1 MIENL
6 EDERHLAHLREEH
19 RDMDLA
25 IDAMV
30 AQGTTDQLRVAR
42 FKKKKL
48 ALKDEILM
56 LEARMIPDII
66 A

>member
-6 EDERHLAHLREEH
+6 EVERHLAQLREEH
-19 RDMDLA
+19 RDLDLA
-25 IDAMV
+25 IDAV
-30 AQGTTDQLRVAR
+30 IAQGSSDQLRVAR
-42 FKKKKL
+42 LKKRKL
-48 ALKDEILM
+48 ALKDEINV

>member
-19 RDMDLA
+19 RDLDLA
-25 IDAMV
+25 IDAMI
-30 AQGTTDQLRVAR
+30 AQGVIDQLRVAR
-42 FKKKKL
+42 LKKRKL

-56 LEARMIPDII
+56 LEARLIPDII